1 MELLTLQLDTPVNGS
16 LRRGIQDLYKA
27 TSGNVASLSTISGN
41 ADLFVFSS
49 EEISAESLLCRSD
62 QPGSSIDSCQ
72 FNDPDGEVYVAVFGS
87 SDSTYSVEVRNFQS
101 PVNNEPDIITV
112 QDPGGLAVAPQAN
125 SGGSG
130 GGGGSWSLINL
141 LALLALSTMWGLY
154 RQRQFP

>member
-1 MELLTLQLDTPVNGS
+1 VSGS
-16 LRRGIQDLYKA
+16 LSRGVQDLYKA

-49 EEISAESLLCRSD
+49 EDISADSLLCRSD
-62 QPGSSIDSCQ
+62 QSGSSIDSCQ
-72 FNDPDGEVYVAVFGS
+72 FNDPDGEVYIGVFGS

-101 PVNNEPDIITV
+101 DGPADDGPGNEGPGTITV

-130 GGGGSWSLINL
+130 GGGSWSLINL
-141 LALLALSTMWGLY
+141 LALLALSAMWVQQ
-154 RQRQFP
+154 RQRRTS